1 MLVFLFAVSAVS
13 AAENI
18 TDGIVSMEETADD
31 LVNNELS
38 EIKEYNINNNDSS
51 LEFCLND
58 SNNCEDILCS
68 VNDDNLISYTD
79 ETILSSLPYQI
90 LIFCDDTVILG
101 SSGTVSISISP
112 YDFGE
117 VYSYNFVVDIC
128 DSYGNPRL
136 TSERYS
142 GNNAHGIKKFSYRF
156 NTGSLNAGT
165 YTVKIVDYNNYNKIL
180 ATSTFTLKYQLYDVS
195 VQDTSISSESGGS
208 ISMTVSPSV
217 SPYSCDF
224 YLEIYDSKNNLKINE
239 RYSYSNLMGDFH
251 LSYTI
256 NPNTLSDGVYT
267 IKIINYEDNI
277 VLNTAKLTVGSGLF
291 PSTPYV
297 PDYSVNVESTTLSS
311 DNGGLISIFISPIEE
326 GPYSWYRYHF
336 SLKVYD
342 SNNNEVINKY
352 YAGETKK
359 SFYEY
364 YSIDPNKLSSGKYT
378 IEIIDVDNEHVFKT
392 ATLTIKSY
400 IHPSYSDYS
409 VSVHDISIYYG
420 STVSIYMSISSS
432 DNSIYKYEYYL
443 KIYDSNNKEKISQLY
458 SDKRFSFSQT
468 YSLNSDSLGV
478 GVYTI
483 KIINLA
489 DNKVMDT
496 AKLTIKSPFEL
507 LYSEYSV
514 NVSDVIIDYRSSG
527 VIPMNISPSSDTNY
541 KYNFY
546 LKIYDSDNNE
556 EISELYSSSKPS
568 YYLTYDLN
576 SYLSGGVYTIKI
588 INHDDNH
595 VMDTA
600 LLTIKSKSKLFY
612 SEYSINIKDETFNYG
627 GGWISL
633 SISPALNSNY
643 EYYCYLKVFDSNN
656 NEVISEV
663 ISELYSGPK
672 SPYVLHRILDTGSLD
687 VGVYTIKIINHDDD
701 HVMDTAKLT
710 IRLPYPY
717 YSEYS
722 VNVEDVTVNYGSWGF
737 INMDISPAPENV
749 LYAYYYYLKVYDSN
763 NKEKISELYSSMEA
777 PSHMMYYSLPSDLD
791 SGVYT
796 IKIINYAD
804 NKIMDTAKLTIKS
817 SSSPSFNPSSNPSD
831 YSIGVSDLTMYYKS
845 SERFVVTVKDKDNKP
860 IVGSEV
866 KIYLNGQT
874 YTRTTDNNGQ
884 ASMAINL
891 NSGKY
896 NITTECG
903 GKKVYSTVIIKDTVI
918 AKDFTKIFRN
928 GTQYRGTFVDSQ
940 GNLIKNT
947 DVKININGVFYTRTT
962 DGKGVAQ
969 MNINLP
975 PGTYILTATN
985 PLSGEQHTTK
995 ITVMS
1000 SIVENYDLTKYYKNA
1015 SQYSLRLLDD
1025 KGNPVGAGVS
1035 IQLNING
1042 VFYTRTS
1049 DANGYV
1055 KMNINLPPGIYT
1067 VTAQYNNLKASNN
1080 IIVLSVLQTKE
1091 LKMSYKDGSKF
1102 EAKVLD
1108 SQGKPYAGQTVTFNI
1123 NGVFYKKIT
1132 GEDGIARLTINL
1144 MAGEYTITSSFNG
1157 LNAANKVKI
1166 RDSNYEHVTEIG
1178 DSNYE
1183 YITITGDKVLV
1194 ENNMVIA
1201 TYSEKDGTWYYDGDY
1216 VGMTI
1221 GELMDTEF
1229 ILSKYGINDYS
1240 TYLLNGNSEIPD
1252 VDVEHFRYDGNSYWY
1267 DYSY

>member
-165 YTVKIVDYNNYNKIL
+165 YTVKIVDYNYNKIL

-443 KIYDSNNKEKISQLY
+443 KIYDSNNKEQISQLY

-656 NEVISEV
+656 KEVISEV

-672 SPYVLHRILDTGSLD
+672 SPYVLHQILDTGSLD
-687 VGVYTIKIINHDDD
+687 VGVYTIKIINHDDN

-710 IRLPYPY
+710 IRLPYPS

-722 VNVEDVTVNYGSWGF
+722 VNIEDVTVNYGSMGF
-737 INMDISPAPENV
+737 INMDISPASENV
-749 LYAYYYYLKVYDSN
+749 FYSYYYYLKIYDSN
-763 NKEKISELYSSMEA
+763 NNEKTSKLYSAMSSELYSAMKG
-777 PSHMMYYSLPSDLD
+777 PSSDLD

-796 IKIINYAD
+796 IKIVNYAD
-804 NKIMDTAKLTIKS
+804 NKVMDTAKLTVKS
-817 SSSPSFNPSSNPSD
+817 SSSSSSSSNPSTITVKSTVSGKD
-831 YSIGVSDLTMYYKS
+831 VTKIYRNGTQYYATFKNSNGELLKNTDVKFNLNGVS
-845 SERFVVTVKDKDNKP
+845 
-860 IVGSEV
+860 
-866 KIYLNGQT
+866 
-874 YTRTTDNNGQ
+874 YTRTTDSKGVARMN
-884 ASMAINL
+884 
-891 NSGKY
+891 
-896 NITTECG
+896 
-903 GKKVYSTVIIKDTVI
+903 
-918 AKDFTKIFRN
+918 
-928 GTQYRGTFVDSQ
+928 
-940 GNLIKNT
+940 
-947 DVKININGVFYTRTT
+947 ININ
-962 DGKGVAQ
+962 
-969 MNINLP
+969 
-975 PGTYILTATN
+975 PGTYSLTAIN
-985 PLSGEQHTTK
+985 PITGEQHKNTIK
-995 ITVMS
+995 VLS
-1000 SIVENYDLTKYYKNA
+1000 PIVENYDLTKYYKNA
-1015 SQYSLRLLDD
+1015 SKYTFRLLDD
-1025 KGNPVGAGVS
+1025 KGKPVGAGVS
-1035 IQLNING
+1035 ATINING

-1049 DANGYV
+1049 DENGYV
-1055 KMNINLPPGIYT
+1055 KLNINLPPDTYIAT
-1067 VTAQYNNLKASNN
+1067 IQYNGLMMSNTVKVLPILQAKNLNMN
-1080 IIVLSVLQTKE
+1080 
-1091 LKMSYKDGSKF
+1091 YKDGSKF
-1102 EAKVLD
+1102 EVKLLD
-1108 SQGKPYAGQTVTFNI
+1108 DKGKAFAGQKITFNI
-1123 NGVFYKKIT
+1123 NGVFYDRT
-1132 GEDGIARLTINL
+1132 TDVNGIARLNINL
-1144 MAGEYTITSSFNG
+1144 MAGQYIITSMYSNG
-1157 LNAANKVKI
+1157 AAIANKV
-1166 RDSNYEHVTEIG
+1166 
-1178 DSNYE
+1178 
-1183 YITITGDKVLV
+1183 TIFG
-1194 ENNMVIA
+1194 
-1201 TYSEKDGTWYYDGDY
+1201 
-1216 VGMTI
+1216 
-1221 GELMDTEF
+1221 
-1229 ILSKYGINDYS
+1229 
-1240 TYLLNGNSEIPD
+1240 
-1252 VDVEHFRYDGNSYWY
+1252 
-1267 DYSY
+1267 